1 MKKSIHKLITFT
13 VITFII
19 TLFAS
24 MTPTLAK
31 ELTLQQL
38 GRAIEKQDAKNKVE
52 SSYAYIIGKYV
63 FTSNIK
69 DFTTQDVMLAARS
82 ISNIT
87 GADGEINS
95 APIYGKMAIQL
106 IERTYGSDGITATGW
121 KISSNLIGETKLEE
135 SKIDVTYIDYNY
147 IKDELIVDTDNLV
160 KEAMSGL
167 KDELFT
173 VDTDNVKDGKI
184 TVKVNKVKESIYKGM
199 NSGVLASLSSLVAKD
214 GVKSVDFA
222 YTNSKG
228 EKVTTTV
235 GKTINIEEI
244 VNWFDENAETIFGK
258 KLEDLKTYDLVGKEF
273 TVTINLDEDKEK
285 SYVSK
290 KNLLENETYTINF
303 TGEKE
308 TVNTDE
314 LVQKAMNKLSAKD
327 VFTLSELKDG
337 TVTATVKDVDT
348 KIVTGMNSGIIDAL
362 QELMENADI
371 ASITFGYKD
380 ANVQAFELTKETEY
394 DDILTWYEENAK
406 FIFGEKDINSLTM
419 NDVINKEF
427 TVTINLQDYAQ
438 KDAANPTQYTVKIEA
453 TKYDVT
459 FDYNGADNQ
468 EDKTTVSVEDG
479 KTVTKPDD
487 PTREGHIFDDW
498 YITGNGGKE
507 EKFNFD
513 TKIKKDTELK
523 AHWKLD
529 IKEADY
535 ILDASKSDNGTFE
548 SVYDTNTSTV
558 TVTITDPTKKLED
571 LKLAEDI
578 KDLVEKE
585 EVVSVTMTYN
595 NNETTFT
602 SETGN
607 LDEEINDFLNKV
619 ISEEMTTRA
628 KREVSDTNLKK
639 LDEKEIDVR
648 VVVKSELDNEVSET
662 EEIDY
667 TIKFEILTHKV
678 TFNYNDDTT
687 GSKTVT
693 VDNKGKVEKKA
704 DLENPTRAGYRF
716 DGWYNGQDKFTFDEE
731 ITEDTVLEAKWIKQ
745 HTVTFNYNGGSE
757 GQKQVTVDEN
767 SKLSENSYTPEHR
780 DGYRF
785 DGWYNDQNKFN
796 FDTPIT
802 SDLNLTAHWTSV
814 LTAAEKQAIDEASQN
829 ALNSMKKEII
839 EVSVDKVNHTITIK
853 KVKEGNIKLYST
865 LSGQGLRESL
875 HNYLS
880 NQYIKSIKFYLDD
893 SEKAEITAEM
903 VKDTSTMFDYIDQ
916 FLDPF
921 MEATGID
928 NPLKMTFD
936 DLTKIKGKIKVKI
949 ILANDKSFEDEADS
963 EYTFVFT
970 SN

>member
-63 FTSNIK
+63 FTSNIEH
-69 DFTTQDVMLAARS
+69 FTTQDVMLAARS

-87 GADGEINS
+87 GDDGEIDS
-95 APIYGKMAIQL
+95 DPIYDKMAIQL

-121 KISSNLIGETKLEE
+121 KISSNLIGGTKLDEK
-135 SKIDVTYIDYNY
+135 KIDVTYIDYNY
-147 IKDELIVDTDNLV
+147 IKDEVTVDTDSLV
-160 KEAMSGL
+160 NESMSGL

-173 VDTDNVKDGKI
+173 VDTANVKDGKI

-199 NSGVLASLSSLVAKD
+199 NSGVLASLSSLVSNK

-222 YTNSKG
+222 YTNAKG

-258 KLEDLKTYDLVGKEF
+258 KLEDLKTYDLVGKQF
-273 TVTINLDEDKEK
+273 TVTINLDEDREK
-285 SYVSK
+285 SYVSS
-290 KNLLENETYTINF
+290 KNLLESETYTINF

-314 LVQKAMNKLSAKD
+314 LVKKAMEKLSAKD

-348 KIVTGMNSGIIDAL
+348 KIATGMNSGIIDAL
-362 QELMENADI
+362 IELMENADI
-371 ASITFGYKD
+371 ASITFGYKN

-394 DDILTWYEENAK
+394 DDILTWYEENAEL
-406 FIFGEKDINSLTM
+406 IFGEKDINNLTM
-419 NDVINKEF
+419 NDIINKEF

-438 KDAANPTQYTVKIEA
+438 KDGTNPEQYTVKIEA
-453 TKYDVT
+453 TKYNVT

-468 EDKTTVSVEDG
+468 EGNTTVSVEDG
-479 KTVTKPDD
+479 KTVSEPTEQ
-487 PTREGHIFDDW
+487 PTREGYIFEGW
-498 YITGNGGKE
+498 YDESSSKDQ
-507 EKFNFD
+507 KFEF
-513 TKIKKDTELK
+513 TTRIKKNTELK

-535 ILDASKSDNGTFE
+535 ILDANVVGNDTYE
-548 SVYDTNTSTV
+548 SEYEETTKTV

-578 KDLVEKE
+578 EALVTKE

-595 NNETTFT
+595 GNKTTFT

-607 LDEEINDFLNKV
+607 LDEEINKFLDKV

-639 LDEKEIDVR
+639 LDKKEISVE
-648 VVVKSELDNEVSET
+648 VIIKPELDNEVSET
-662 EEIDY
+662 EKIDY

-678 TFNYNDDTT
+678 TFNPNDETSQST
-687 GSKTVT
+687 TVT
-693 VDNKGKVEKKA
+693 VDNKGKVNETDVPKN
-704 DLENPTRAGYRF
+704 LTREGYRF
-716 DGWYNGQDKFTFDEE
+716 DGWYNGKDKFTFNEE
-731 ITEDTVLEAKWIKQ
+731 ITEDTVLDAKWVKQ
-745 HTVTFNYNGGSE
+745 HKVTFNYNGGSE
-757 GQKQVTVDEN
+757 EQKQVTVDEN
-767 SKLSENSYTPEHR
+767 TTIDNHSNYDPKPR

-785 DGWYNDQNKFN
+785 DGWYNDQSKFS

-814 LTAAEKQAIDEASQN
+814 LTTAEKQQLDNLSKN
-829 ALNSMKKEII
+829 ALSGIDQNVIQ
-839 EVSVDKVNHTITIK
+839 VVVDNEKHTIT
-853 KVKEGNIKLYST
+853 VKISDTTKKLYT
-865 LSGQGLRESL
+865 MLAGKGLREAL
-875 HNYLS
+875 YKYLKDELI
-880 NQYIKSIKFYLDD
+880 NSIELYLDGDKKATVVDTMVESTGAMLD
-893 SEKAEITAEM
+893 SVEE
-903 VKDTSTMFDYIDQ
+903 
-916 FLDPF
+916 FLLPF
-921 MEATGID
+921 QEATGKD
-928 NPLKMTFD
+928 NPMQMTFQ
-936 DLTKIKGKIKVKI
+936 DLILMDGEIKVKI